1 MNKAKYSHILSM
13 LLDSL
18 EEEEKIKSHH
28 KQILKNMVDDLIYDG
43 RLREYTIKKIKEL
56 EEWKEY

>member
-56 EEWKEY
+56 EE